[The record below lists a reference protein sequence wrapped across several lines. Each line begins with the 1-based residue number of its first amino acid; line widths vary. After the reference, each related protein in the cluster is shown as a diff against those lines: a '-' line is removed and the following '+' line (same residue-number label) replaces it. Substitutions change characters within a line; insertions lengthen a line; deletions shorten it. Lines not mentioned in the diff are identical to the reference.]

1 MTAIGGMHLP
11 LNMKSTIAN
20 AFMTLSKTKD
30 VDKITVTDLVKACHI
45 SRQTFYYHFQDIL
58 EVLEWSVQQ
67 VFQEILAHRMD
78 TDAPEDTL
86 HTFIESSSEA
96 DVLLKK
102 LLHSQRREQIEAILV
117 NAVRSY
123 LQEVLNRQEL
133 KSDLPLADAKIMLD
147 FCTYGIV
154 GLLLENCGKKSLDKE
169 KMANQMV
176 RLISKRIETINEK

>member
-1 MTAIGGMHLP
+1 MSV
-11 LNMKSTIAN
+11 NMKSMIAE

-58 EVLEWSVQQ
+58 EVIEWSVQQ
-67 VFQEILAHRMD
+67 VFQEILARRMD
-78 TDAPEDTL
+78 TDVPEDTL
-86 HTFIESSSEA
+86 RTFIESSSEA

-176 RLISKRIETINEK
+176 RLISKRIESINEK

>member
-1 MTAIGGMHLP
+1 
-11 LNMKSTIAN
+11 MKSMIAD

-67 VFQEILAHRMD
+67 AFQEILAHSMD
-78 TDAPEDTL
+78 TEGPEDTL
-86 HTFIESSSEA
+86 RSFIESSSEA
-96 DVLLKK
+96 DALLKK
-102 LLHSQRREQIEAILV
+102 LLHSQRREQIETILV

-123 LQEVLNRQEL
+123 LQEVLNRQDS
-133 KSDLPLADAKIMLD
+133 KPDLPLADAKIMLD
-147 FCTYGIV
+147 FYTYGIV

-169 KMANQMV
+169 KMAHQMQ
-176 RLISKRIETINEK
+176 RLIFDRIDMLNEKE